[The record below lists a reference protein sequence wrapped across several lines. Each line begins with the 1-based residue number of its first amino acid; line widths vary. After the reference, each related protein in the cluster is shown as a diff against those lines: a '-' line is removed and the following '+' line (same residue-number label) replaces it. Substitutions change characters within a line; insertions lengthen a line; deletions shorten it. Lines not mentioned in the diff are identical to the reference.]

1 MDKYI
6 FILKVVAAAK
16 MESLKCAVIFKVYL
30 ILYVENQYMP
40 GEECIAICEA
50 DNYKCNLNIREIKI
64 KFRKAITLVSNF
76 GE

>member
-1 MDKYI
+1 MLLFLKYT
-6 FILKVVAAAK
+6 FIL
-16 MESLKCAVIFKVYL
+16 YQ
-30 ILYVENQYMP
+30 ENQYMP

-64 KFRKAITLVSNF
+64 KFKKVITLVSGF